1 MMTSMWQQ
9 LIRDL
14 RDAGLTQDEI
24 ASSIGVTQPTISDLA
39 NGKIKNPSF
48 VLGDKLKK
56 LHARKG
62 RKTEAK
68 AA

>member
-1 MMTSMWQQ
+1 MWQQ

-14 RDAGLTQDEI
+14 KDAGLTQDEI
-24 ASSIGVTQPTISDLA
+24 ASAIGVTQPTISDLA

-56 LHARKG
+56 LHARKT
-62 RKTEAK
+62 RKAEAK
-68 AA
+68 VA